1 MRAIF
6 SLLLLVGILLGPGD
20 ATAAKD
26 YAKDLAKATEVL
38 NELGSRVPD
47 KARRDAKCV
56 SVVTIVK
63 GGFIIGGTGGRG
75 FLTCK
80 VAKSGKWTAPVILGV
95 GGGSAG
101 AQIGGAKV
109 ELIMVFTEVGDIEDI
124 AKTAPLFSAKA
135 SATAGP
141 AGTGISAGGDPVIEG
156 HVVTVSRSEGLY
168 AGAVGEALVV
178 NPHEEET
185 AELLGNSTDLE
196 SVLVKGSVAIPAS
209 AKDFVAA
216 VSKWHGASSAKV
228 AK

>member
-1 MRAIF
+1 MR
-6 SLLLLVGILLGPGD
+6 STLLLLLLVSFLCVPANG
-20 ATAAKD
+20 AAAKNYGKELD
-26 YAKDLAKATEVL
+26 KATEIL
-38 NELGSRVPD
+38 SELGSRVPD
-47 KARRDAKCV
+47 AARRDAKCV
-56 SVVTIVK
+56 SVVTIAK

-80 VAKSGKWTAPVILGV
+80 IAASGTWTAPVVLGV

-109 ELIMVFTEVGDIEDI
+109 ELIMVFTTIGDIEDI

-141 AGTGISAGGDPVIEG
+141 VGTGISAGGDPVVEG

-168 AGAVGEALVV
+168 AGAVGEAVVV

-185 AELLGNSTDLE
+185 AELLGSSTDLE
-196 SVLVKGSVAIPAS
+196 SVLVKGSVAVPAQ
-209 AKDFVAA
+209 AKGFIAA
-216 VSKWHGASSAKV
+216 VAKWHKAVVAEPAK
-228 AK
+228 

>member
-1 MRAIF
+1 MRISF
-6 SLLLLVGILLGPGD
+6 SLLLLVGLLLGPTD
-20 ATAAKD
+20 ANAAKD
-26 YAKDLAKATEVL
+26 YGKELNKATEIL

-56 SVVTIVK
+56 SVLTIAK

-80 VAKSGKWTAPVILGV
+80 NAASGKWTAPVILGV

-109 ELIMVFTEVGDIEDI
+109 ELIMVFTKIGDIEDI
-124 AKTAPLFSAKA
+124 AQTAPLFSAKA

-141 AGTGISAGGDPVIEG
+141 AGTGISVGGDPVVEG

-168 AGAVGEALVV
+168 AGAVGEAIVV

-185 AELLGNSTDLE
+185 AELLGSSTDLDK
-196 SVLVKGSVAIPAS
+196 VLVKGSVAIPAS
-209 AKDFVAA
+209 AKSFVAA
-216 VSKWHGASSAKV
+216 VSKWHAAKSAEP

>member
-1 MRAIF
+1 MRVVL
-6 SLLLLVGILLGPGD
+6 SLLLLLSILLGPTD

-26 YAKDLAKATEVL
+26 YAKELDKATEIL

-47 KARRDAKCV
+47 KARHDAKCV
-56 SVVTIVK
+56 SVLTIAK
-63 GGFIIGGTGGRG
+63 GGFIVGGTGGRG

-80 VAKSGKWTAPVILGV
+80 TKRSARWTAPVILGI

-101 AQIGGAKV
+101 AQIGAAKV
-109 ELIMVFTEVGDIEDI
+109 ELIMVFTKIGDIEDI

-141 AGTGISAGGDPVIEG
+141 AGTGISVGGDPVVEG

-185 AELLGNSTDLE
+185 AELLGSSTDLE

-209 AKDFVAA
+209 AKAFVAA
-216 VSKWHGASSAKV
+216 VSKWHAEKTPKPAK
-228 AK
+228 